1 MTAGAL
7 LQLQN
12 GITDRMAFLTLNPQI
27 THFKSVYKKYTNFST
42 EFINKLPSSSNGNL
56 SFDKDTKITFEIPRD
71 GDAIRDIYLTF
82 DLPDIY
88 SDSNYQFQ
96 WIKRIGEYIV
106 KDVSLQIDTNQSID
120 KHYGEWF
127 HAYSELNYDEGKK
140 KGYYRMIGNIPE
152 LYDPANAPGNGGSYP
167 NNTMY
172 APALPAIPS
181 IINRKI
187 YLPLI
192 FWFNKMSSLSFP
204 LIAIQKTIM
213 YITFN
218 FRRLQ
223 DLYTVV
229 DYGIGKTNKRIKPTT
244 TAHYI
249 GNYLSPQDINKSSLN
264 INPRL
269 EINNIF
275 LDNIERTRFAL
286 SSHEYLITQLQCINK
301 IESTSKTLSIDLKN
315 FNKPITQLI
324 YMIRRSDMENI
335 NEWSNYTNW
344 NIQDIPPY
352 SNGYINPYGNALSL
366 TTNNIKYY
374 KNKNLLKSAIIRIEN
389 YEITT
394 GDTVDNDNPTNTNL
408 SGKDNLFFNL
418 VTNFNT
424 NRNIPHEGIYTYSF
438 ALNNTDLQPS
448 GAINFSAITNKN
460 LILNL
465 TDLNPNETINNSTGA
480 TYTYNYV
487 INVFAVNYEI
497 LKIMGGMVGVSSA
510 N

>member
-12 GITDRMAFLTLNPQI
+12 GTSDRMAFLISNKQI
-27 THFKSVYKKYTNFST
+27 THFKSVYKKYSNFST
-42 EFINKLPSSSNGNL
+42 EFINIQPILTSSVL

-71 GDAIRDIYLTF
+71 GDAISNIYLTLE
-82 DLPDIY
+82 LPDIY

-96 WIKRIGEYIV
+96 WIKRIGEYII
-106 KDVSLQIDTNQSID
+106 KDVSLQIDTNQTID
-120 KHYGEWF
+120 KHYSEWF

-152 LYDPANAPGNGGSYP
+152 LYDPANAPGNGGIYP
-167 NNTMY
+167 NNTRF
-172 APALPAIPS
+172 APNLPIIPS

-192 FWFNKMSSLSFP
+192 FWFNKLSSFSFP

-213 YITFN
+213 NITFN

-229 DYGIGKTNKRIKPTT
+229 DYGITSKRIKPTT
-244 TAHYI
+244 TTHYI
-249 GNYLSPQDINKSSLN
+249 GNFLNPQDVNKSSLY

-275 LDNIERTRFAL
+275 LDNLERTQFAL

-352 SNGYINPYGNALSL
+352 SNNYINPYGNALAL

-394 GDTVDNDNPTNTNL
+394 GDSVDNDNSSGSHI

-418 VTNFNT
+418 VSNFNT
-424 NRNIPHEGIYTYSF
+424 NRNIPQEGIYTYSF
-438 ALNNTDLQPS
+438 ALDNTNLQPS
-448 GAINFSAITNKN
+448 GAINFSGITNKH

-465 TDLNPNETINNSTGA
+465 TDLNPNETINSSTG
-480 TYTYNYV
+480 TPYTYNYV

-497 LKIMGGMVGVSSA
+497 LKIMGGMVGISSA